1 MDLQSEDMED
11 SQEDDEEELNIE
23 DLLENVDLDDFS
35 DEEEGKMILERKQRK
50 EAGIEEPEQ
59 DVKNDIRMKIKVE
72 KVEKLLSKA
81 SKSDKLSAKTLSNLV
96 KLFKKVAVQ
105 EEEIGFIGP

>member
-1 MDLQSEDMED
+1 
-11 SQEDDEEELNIE
+11 
-23 DLLENVDLDDFS
+23 LLENVDLDDFS
-35 DEEEGKMILERKQRK
+35 DEEEGRKILERKQRRD
-50 EAGIEEPEQ
+50 AGIEEPKEEAKI
-59 DVKNDIRMKIKVE
+59 DVWMRIKVD